1 MKVFFI
7 LAFVLL
13 FSMKAFNQVKLLI
26 KWDKQEYLFYQ
37 TKDLKKLPFIIEN
50 SNNDIKKSLLEIKSQ
65 VDNVK
70 KVILDH
76 KDNGC
81 YLNGI
86 FVFKNNPNV
95 KNFKEI
101 LEKLNLDEFYLN
113 DQKILTRT
121 LISEEEAHNRAI
133 GFEYKDQTFNTIFND
148 TSRIE
153 YYDFQIYYAKTK
165 LVYMYGKNYP
175 KYLYEGYV
183 AKYTEL
189 LEKQEKAREEFIKRT
204 KK

>member
-1 MKVFFI
+1 M
-7 LAFVLL
+7 
-13 FSMKAFNQVKLLI
+13 LI
-26 KWDKQEYLFYQ
+26 DS
-37 TKDLKKLPFIIEN
+37 KD
-50 SNNDIKKSLLEIKSQ
+50 D
-65 VDNVK
+65 
-70 KVILDH
+70 
-76 KDNGC
+76 GC
-81 YLNGI
+81 HLNGI
-86 FVFKNNPNV
+86 FVFKNNPDI

-165 LVYMYGKNYP
+165 LVFMYGKNYP

-189 LEKQEKAREEFIKRT
+189 LEKQEKAREVFLKRT
-204 KK
+204 KKQ